1 MYKNLKNVIKY
12 PSPEANAS
20 TSPARGKVKKYR
32 LLFSNNRFSLAKI
45 RIMSLMQNKIFSQ
58 CTNQYIS
65 TKYTNSKIANS
76 SVDSVKIRREKILA
90 YTEVREFSLFR
101 SFSARCAARC
111 DFYIWTV

>member
-12 PSPEANAS
+12 PSPEANTS

-58 CTNQYIS
+58 CTNQYIR

-76 SVDSVKIRREKILA
+76 SVDSVKTRREKILA
-90 YTEVREFSLFR
+90 YKNTGCLLLQPALALRNSDNELN
-101 SFSARCAARC
+101 AK
-111 DFYIWTV
+111 

>member
-58 CTNQYIS
+58 CTNQYIRK
-65 TKYTNSKIANS
+65 TGCFKATGTNSQK
-76 SVDSVKIRREKILA
+76 LG
-90 YTEVREFSLFR
+90 
-101 SFSARCAARC
+101 
-111 DFYIWTV
+111 

>member
-20 TSPARGKVKKYR
+20 TSPARGKVKNTGCY
-32 LLFSNNRFSLAKI
+32 FSNNRFSLAKI

-76 SVDSVKIRREKILA
+76 SVDSVKTTKERK
-90 YTEVREFSLFR
+90 F
-101 SFSARCAARC
+101 
-111 DFYIWTV
+111 